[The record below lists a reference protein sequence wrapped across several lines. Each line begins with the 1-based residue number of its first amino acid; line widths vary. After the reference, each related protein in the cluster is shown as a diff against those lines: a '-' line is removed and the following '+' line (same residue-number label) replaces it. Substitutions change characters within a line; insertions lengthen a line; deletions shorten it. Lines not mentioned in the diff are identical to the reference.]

1 MRVEVLEGAE
11 RRRRWSNDEKV
22 RIVAETLQPGVKVT
36 SVARRN
42 RVASS
47 LVFTWRRLAR
57 TGQLGVA
64 PEPAF
69 VPVQMAAPI
78 ASQPAVPAARDPQRS
93 TSSSGRRGGLIEIA
107 LAGGHRV
114 RVDAQFDA
122 EALSRVLDLLERR

>member
-36 SVARRN
+36 TVARRN
-42 RVASS
+42 KVASS

-69 VPVQMAAPI
+69 VPVQIAAPI
-78 ASQPAVPAARDPQRS
+78 APQSCVPAARDPQRS
-93 TSSSGRRGGLIEIA
+93 TPSSGRRGGLIEID
-107 LAGGHRV
+107 LPGGRRV

-122 EALSRVLDLLERR
+122 EALRRVLDLLEQR